1 MAQIE
6 PNVTAQPTH
15 NETVSFGEWVGTF
28 VLLLI
33 PIVGFILMLVW
44 AFGSGAKPSKRNFA
58 RAYFLVWVIGLVVG
72 IVTFLA
78 TASSLA
84 ALLSGLAGMG
94 Y

>member
-6 PNVTAQPTH
+6 PNVTAQPAP
-15 NETVSFGEWVGTF
+15 NETVSFGEWVGTLI
-28 VLLLI
+28 LLLI

-58 RAYFLVWVIGLVVG
+58 RAYFLLWAIGVVIGT
-72 IVTFLA
+72 ITFF
-78 TASSLA
+78 ASAASLA
-84 ALLSGLAGMG
+84 AFFSGLAGMG